1 MSIDRG
7 TEKEAVVCIY
17 THTMEYYSVI
27 KKNAIMTF
35 VATGMDQ
42 EIRSILSEVSQIV
55 KDKYDMIL
63 LIQEI

>member
-1 MSIDRG
+1 
-7 TEKEAVVCIY
+7 
-17 THTMEYYSVI
+17 MEYYSVI

-42 EIRSILSEVSQIV
+42 EIRSILIEVSQIV

-63 LIQEI
+63 LIHEI